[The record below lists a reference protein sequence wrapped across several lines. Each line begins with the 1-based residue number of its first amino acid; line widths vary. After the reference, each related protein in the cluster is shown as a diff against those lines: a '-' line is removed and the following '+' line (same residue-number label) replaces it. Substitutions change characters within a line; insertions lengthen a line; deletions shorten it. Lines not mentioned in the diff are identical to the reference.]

1 MCNKQKSFI
10 LLKKLFIAYF
20 LHYKI
25 SPNNVSENTI
35 KGLWL
40 TCRKPQLL
48 YFISSKWAVSLL
60 SDHLFSFA
68 KLHILIINNN
78 ARYVNYDKILRN
90 NIFFDMFLG
99 KNTKI
104 YGIAKTNP
112 LLYRSIHS
120 EAKQLLKRTNLKKIR
135 WIIMYVVGRILG
147 SIFKISTFAVHNSYY
162 F

>member
-25 SPNNVSENTI
+25 PSNNVSEYTI
-35 KGLWL
+35 KGLWS
-40 TCRKPQLL
+40 TYRKPRLL
-48 YFISSKWAVSLL
+48 YFILSKWAVSLL

-78 ARYVNYDKILRN
+78 ERYVNYDKIFMN
-90 NIFFDMFLG
+90 NIFIDMFWG

-104 YGIAKTNP
+104 HGIAKTNP

-135 WIIMYVVGRILG
+135 WIIMYVVGWILG
-147 SIFKISTFAVHNSYY
+147 SIFKISTFAMHNSYY